1 MKMGKRERLE
11 RCVQMQA
18 LDVPR
23 VIRKCEQIQLLKLR
37 RHVPK
42 AEELKLLDKYT

>member
-1 MKMGKRERLE
+1 
-11 RCVQMQA
+11 MQA